1 MNNSQ
6 IVIDN
11 EPEETKESTLAY
23 RQGELVRIVEAL
35 RSIADSKEWQTLK
48 ELVFDGVLVTLERQL
63 KNEAQKAEVVTPE
76 LYRLQGQLVWA
87 RKYADL
93 NKLAEFFKT
102 QIEGI
107 KSNLK
112 NEQTN
117 PRDGAL

>member
-11 EPEETKESTLAY
+11 ETDVESSLAQ

-35 RSIADSKEWQTLK
+35 QRTADSRDWKILK
-48 ELVFDGVLVTLERQL
+48 ELVFDGVLETLERQL
-63 KNEAQKAEVVTPE
+63 KSEAQKAEVVTPE

-93 NKLAEFFKT
+93 DKLAEFFKI

-112 NEQTN
+112 K
-117 PRDGAL
+117 

>member
-6 IVIDN
+6 IVIEE
-11 EPEETKESTLAY
+11 EPSREESLAQ

-35 RSIADSKEWQTLK
+35 RRVADSKDWQVLK
-48 ELVFDGVLVTLERQL
+48 GLVFDSVLETLERQL
-63 KNEAQKAEVVTPE
+63 KAEAQKDEVNAPE

-93 NKLAEFFKT
+93 NKLAEFFKV
-102 QIEGI
+102 QVEGI

-112 NEQTN
+112 K
-117 PRDGAL
+117 

>member
-6 IVIDN
+6 IVIDE
-11 EPEETKESTLAY
+11 EPDREASLAQ

-35 RSIADSKEWQTLK
+35 RRVADSEDWDVLK
-48 ELVFDGVLVTLERQL
+48 ELVFDGVLETLERQL

-93 NKLAEFFKT
+93 DKLAEFFKI

-112 NEQTN
+112 K
-117 PRDGAL
+117 

>member
-6 IVIDN
+6 IVVDN